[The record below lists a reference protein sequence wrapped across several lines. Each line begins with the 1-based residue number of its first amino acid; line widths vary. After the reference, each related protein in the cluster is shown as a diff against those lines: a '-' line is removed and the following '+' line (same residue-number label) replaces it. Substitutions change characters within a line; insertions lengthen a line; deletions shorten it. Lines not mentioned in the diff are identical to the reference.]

1 MTGSSSIFRTVAFT
15 LSCASCLYRQPH
27 IWYGQKPICLTPM
40 RNTYEDRC
48 HIRVIIR
55 LTLRCLRFLYI
66 YARYRL
72 KMHNY
77 AEHASREYLFFVH
90 KILLMK
96 IRSFFG
102 GYAKPLSVSVMWS
115 FVICL
120 RLSCAAGKPFP
131 WCHMGFSAPWESL
144 CGDTGEPLWDCGT
157 VCSVTRQGL
166 GQCILLWFSFLKIA
180 FFRTSTRVSVSA

>member
-1 MTGSSSIFRTVAFT
+1 
-15 LSCASCLYRQPH
+15 
-27 IWYGQKPICLTPM
+27 M

-48 HIRVIIR
+48 PIQFRMR

-66 YARYRL
+66 YAPYRL
-72 KMHNY
+72 KVHNY
-77 AEHASREYLFFVH
+77 AEHASRECLFYVH

-102 GYAKPLSVSVMWS
+102 GYAKPLRVSVMWS
-115 FVICL
+115 FAICL

-144 CGDTGEPLWDCGT
+144 CGDTGEPL
-157 VCSVTRQGL
+157 
-166 GQCILLWFSFLKIA
+166 
-180 FFRTSTRVSVSA
+180 

>member
-1 MTGSSSIFRTVAFT
+1 MTGSSSFFRTVAFT

-27 IWYGQKPICLTPM
+27 IRYGQKPICPTPM

-48 HIRVIIR
+48 PVRVGMR
-55 LTLRCLRFLYI
+55 LTFRCLRFLYI

-77 AEHASREYLFFVH
+77 AEHASREYLFFVR

-96 IRSFFG
+96 IRCFFS
-102 GYAKPLSVSVMWS
+102 GYAKPLSVSVMWN

-120 RLSCAAGKPFP
+120 RPSCSAGKPFL
-131 WCHMGFSAPWESL
+131 WCQTGFSAW
-144 CGDTGEPLWDCGT
+144 
-157 VCSVTRQGL
+157 
-166 GQCILLWFSFLKIA
+166 
-180 FFRTSTRVSVSA
+180 